1 MKKLFVLVAF
11 VVTAVTQLCFSQ
23 IIRINVTEVIESS
36 ESDSIDV
43 LLSEFLNNRKLLQTK
58 RSGNSSYILDLTNK
72 TYKFYVRNTL
82 VDSGNII
89 FTNVGDLYKVKFLI
103 DGYDIGMILDLDV
116 SNEQVTWYCLWNPFD
131 EIREYSK
138 FSKFEIIKAL

>member
-1 MKKLFVLVAF
+1 MKKLVILVAF
-11 VVTAVTQLCFSQ
+11 GVISVTQLCFSQ

-89 FTNVGDLYKVKFLI
+89 FTNVGDLYKVKFSL
-103 DGYDIGMILDLDV
+103 
-116 SNEQVTWYCLWNPFD
+116 
-131 EIREYSK
+131 SK
-138 FSKFEIIKAL
+138 ET